1 MDSKHIKIRLILYNS
16 FEKEGKKTLFI
27 KDHIRYYC
35 TLSWALAT
43 TNTKLG
49 TRPTTHTK
57 LGTRHNSH

>member
-43 TNTKLG
+43 T
-49 TRPTTHTK
+49 HTK
-57 LGTRHNSH
+57 LGTRHNSN

>member
-43 TNTKLG
+43 T
-49 TRPTTHTK
+49 HTK